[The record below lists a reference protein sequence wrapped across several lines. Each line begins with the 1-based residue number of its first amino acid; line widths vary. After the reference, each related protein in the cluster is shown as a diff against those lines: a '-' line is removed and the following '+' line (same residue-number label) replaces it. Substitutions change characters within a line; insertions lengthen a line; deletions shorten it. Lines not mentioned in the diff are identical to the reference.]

1 MEERYAGTDALGN
14 TENRVE
20 GRSTACEHRHV
31 QALRGCVMWGRFA
44 ESLSSCFWRR
54 ALAGAFAF
62 GLVGLG
68 LVLGP
73 AVSRARAQEEPPDV
87 VRLLGGRIVRGT
99 VIERRAGERVVI
111 DVEGQFHTYPWSE
124 VLYAGPYPEPERT
137 PEPETP
143 PPPPPPEEEPIEVV
157 RGPHRMWIFGDRG
170 ISLYVEVGVE
180 LALARDRG
188 TAVPVAR
195 YELLCTAPCN
205 AELTHGSHRVALS
218 DGSGAPAEVGPTLRV
233 ERELRLSV
241 HFVDRS
247 EVRLAG
253 MLLALAG
260 IVPGLVLISAGLLA
274 LRDGPADAGLIGVGA
289 GFFGLSAIGIPVASW
304 GDTRTVEVEPVEIEE

>member
-1 MEERYAGTDALGN
+1 MR
-14 TENRVE
+14 R
-20 GRSTACEHRHV
+20 
-31 QALRGCVMWGRFA
+31 GRFA
-44 ESLSSCFWRR
+44 ESSCFWRWV
-54 ALAGAFAF
+54 LFAV

-73 AVSRARAQEEPPDV
+73 VSRADAQDEPPDV
-87 VRLLGGRIVRGT
+87 VRLLGGRDVRGT

-111 DVEGQFHTYPWSE
+111 EVDGQFHTYPWSE
-124 VLYAGPYPEPERT
+124 VIYAGPFPEPEPT
-137 PEPETP
+137 PEP
-143 PPPPPPEEEPIEVV
+143 PPPPPPPPREEEPVEVV
-157 RGPHRMWIFGDRG
+157 RGPHRLWIFGDPG
-170 ISLYVEVGVE
+170 ISLYAEVGFE

-195 YELLCTAPCN
+195 YELLCTAPCST
-205 AELTHGSHRVALS
+205 ELTHGSHRVALS

-253 MLLALAG
+253 TLLALAG

-289 GFFGLSAIGIPVASW
+289 GFFGLSAIGIPLASW